1 MNEEINTEETNSKK
15 KWINIKTKNKKIK
28 KKKRHDMVTKII
40 SKHGNLNLN
49 QKIAIQ
55 RRQNR
60 GEINR

>member
-1 MNEEINTEETNSKK
+1 MNEEINTEETNSE
-15 KWINIKTKNKKIK
+15 

>member
-1 MNEEINTEETNSKK
+1 
-15 KWINIKTKNKKIK
+15 
-28 KKKRHDMVTKII
+28 MVTKII